1 VRCFY
6 TGGEQVPLSLLR
18 AYAEKGLALSQ
29 LFGQT
34 ETSTITW
41 LPAEHAVRKMGSVGI
56 PVFHGEVRVV
66 DPDGRELPPGE
77 NGEIVVSGPILMSG
91 YWGKPELT
99 AETIRDGWLH
109 TGDLGMRDE
118 EGFYSIVDR
127 VRNVFVSGG
136 ENVYPA
142 EVERV
147 LLENP
152 KIAAAAVMGVPDEK
166 WGESGKAL
174 VVCKEGETLTQGE
187 IRSWCRARLAGYKVP
202 KHVQWVD
209 RIPEN
214 AAGKIMR
221 CALDGSRLTVNTPL
235 PGIR

>member
-1 VRCFY
+1 
-6 TGGEQVPLSLLR
+6 
-18 AYAEKGLALSQ
+18 
-29 LFGQT
+29 
-34 ETSTITW
+34 
-41 LPAEHAVRKMGSVGI
+41 
-56 PVFHGEVRVV
+56 
-66 DPDGRELPPGE
+66 
-77 NGEIVVSGPILMSG
+77 MSG

-136 ENVYPA
+136 EDVYPA

-174 VVCKEGETLTQGE
+174 VVCKKGETLTQGE

-221 CALDGSRLTVNTPL
+221 CALDGAGRTAQGSR
-235 PGIR
+235 